1 MKIKNQPATIDGTIK
16 GIRISLNRLSH
27 PAPETCAASSSD
39 GLIWEKAETTVR
51 IPKGMYTVV
60 CKDGEINEQSV
71 DKIFGSRVMV
81 SPQTALILHD

>member
-1 MKIKNQPATIDGTIK
+1 VRKHLEFLDAPAGVVAFRLKDYAGRDDWRTIIV
-16 GIRISLNRLSH
+16 ILN
-27 PAPETCAASSSD
+27 ANAT
-39 GLIWEKAETTVR
+39 ETTVR